1 MRIGALRSV
10 LSFGF
15 QAVSR
20 TNFPRKTFIIAPQ
33 QMTSVRWKSIAPT
46 ASPLESIQIQPKKRA
61 VRTKKV
67 LSEDEMLKV
76 NGFLNVTAFSTAEE
90 YDLEGLNDAL
100 KDQNLYSAKKLI
112 STDSL
117 GIEHDVLYVT
127 ANYQVDNEPRDIFFF
142 REGSVVLWN
151 CNEIESNN
159 VLSFLRSFE
168 KDSYLRF
175 LVKNE
180 SEVMPYKLTEEENA
194 VAKFKNGQ
202 IFLTD
207 DEQNFLQKYTFS
219 NAIAT
224 STKLGIWEANLERY
238 IESMEYLTE
247 DLKKGRKLKISRAEV
262 LRKTGELFALRH
274 MINLSS
280 DLLDTP
286 DFYWDREELEN
297 LYVNVCNYFS
307 IPRRTK
313 VMNEKINHCVELAE
327 LVSHNLNDAHH
338 IRLEWMIIILIMVEV
353 GFEIVHYVD
362 RYYSTEE
369 EEKDVAS
376 H

>member
-1 MRIGALRSV
+1 MRIGVFKSV

-15 QAVSR
+15 Q
-20 TNFPRKTFIIAPQ
+20 TINKTTLQRKTTLITPHLTT
-33 QMTSVRWKSIAPT
+33 MRWKSTVPE
-46 ASPLESIQIQPKKRA
+46 SRPLQNIQIQPKKRA
-61 VRTKKV
+61 VRAKK
-67 LSEDEMLKV
+67 LISEEEQLKAD
-76 NGFLNVTAFSTAEE
+76 GFLNVTAFSTAEE
-90 YDLEGLNDAL
+90 YDLEGLNEAL
-100 KDQNLYSAKKLI
+100 KEQNLYSSKKVI
-112 STDSL
+112 STDSI
-117 GIEHDVLYVT
+117 GVEHDVLYVT

-168 KDSYLRF
+168 KDSYLKM
-175 LVKNE
+175 LVKSE
-180 SEVMPYKLTEEENA
+180 SEVMPYKLNEEENA

-207 DEQNFLQKYTFS
+207 DETNFLEKYTFS

-247 DLKKGRKLKISRAEV
+247 DLKKGRPLKISRAEV

-297 LYVNVCNYFS
+297 IYLNVCNYFS

-362 RYYSTEE
+362 RYYSNDEDE
-369 EEKDVAS
+369 SVVK